1 MKKSPSRMIDE
12 RIEELSDWRG
22 KMLARLHTLIKQV
35 DGDHITV
42 PAGAHIVTADAGHHA
57 RTDRRKTM
65 TRQSFTRGIVGVVA
79 LHFLG
84 AVGTA
89 AAQPSFP
96 PTSFLTPAKATWES
110 TRNLVIGIVEVM
122 PEDKWDFKPT
132 PDVRTFRD
140 NVIHLVAENYL
151 FFGRVAGENLGNPAQ
166 NLKSRDELLKA
177 LRESYDYGNKVWA
190 GLTEDKALEMIE
202 VRGQKVQ
209 RWSAILAAIQD
220 NMNHYGNL
228 VIYVRLNGLVPPR
241 SAGR

>member
-1 MKKSPSRMIDE
+1 
-12 RIEELSDWRG
+12 
-22 KMLARLHTLIKQV
+22 
-35 DGDHITV
+35 
-42 PAGAHIVTADAGHHA
+42 
-57 RTDRRKTM
+57 M
-65 TRQSFTRGIVGVVA
+65 TRSSFTRSVVVA
-79 LHFLG
+79 ALAMLG
-84 AVGTA
+84 TAGAA

-96 PTSFLTPAKATWES
+96 ATSFLTPTKATWEA

-122 PEDKWDFKPT
+122 PEDKYDFEPM
-132 PDVRTFRD
+132 PNVRAFRD

-166 NLKSRDELLKA
+166 NLKSRDELVKA
-177 LRESYDYGNKVWA
+177 LRESYDYGAKVWA
-190 GLTEDKALEMIE
+190 GLTEEKALEMIE

-228 VIYVRLNGLVPPR
+228 VVYVRLNGLVPPR

>member
-1 MKKSPSRMIDE
+1 
-12 RIEELSDWRG
+12 
-22 KMLARLHTLIKQV
+22 
-35 DGDHITV
+35 
-42 PAGAHIVTADAGHHA
+42 
-57 RTDRRKTM
+57 M
-65 TRQSFTRGIVGVVA
+65 TWNSFTRSVVVVA
-79 LHFLG
+79 LSILG
-84 AVGTA
+84 TAAAA

-122 PEDKWDFKPT
+122 PEDKYDFRPT
-132 PDVRTFRD
+132 PSVRTFRD

-151 FFGRVAGENLGNPAQ
+151 FFGRVAGENLGKPAQ

-177 LRESYDYGNKVWA
+177 LRESYDYGAKVWA
-190 GLTEDKALEMIE
+190 GLTEEKALEMIE

-209 RWSAILAAIQD
+209 RWSAILGAIQD

-228 VIYVRLNGLVPPR
+228 VVYIRLNGLVPPR

>member
-1 MKKSPSRMIDE
+1 
-12 RIEELSDWRG
+12 
-22 KMLARLHTLIKQV
+22 
-35 DGDHITV
+35 
-42 PAGAHIVTADAGHHA
+42 
-57 RTDRRKTM
+57 M
-65 TRQSFTRGIVGVVA
+65 TWNSFTRSVVVVA
-79 LHFLG
+79 LSILG
-84 AVGTA
+84 TAAAA

-122 PEDKWDFKPT
+122 PEDKYDFRPT
-132 PDVRTFRD
+132 PSVRTFRD

-177 LRESYDYGNKVWA
+177 LRESYDYGAKVWA
-190 GLTEDKALEMIE
+190 GLTEEKALEMIE

-220 NMNHYGNL
+220 NMSHYGNL
-228 VIYVRLNGLVPPR
+228 VVYVRLNGLVPPR

>member
-1 MKKSPSRMIDE
+1 M
-12 RIEELSDWRG
+12 G
-22 KMLARLHTLIKQV
+22 
-35 DGDHITV
+35 G
-42 PAGAHIVTADAGHHA
+42 
-57 RTDRRKTM
+57 TM
-65 TRQSFTRGIVGVVA
+65 TWNSFTRSVVVVA
-79 LHFLG
+79 LSILG
-84 AVGTA
+84 TAAAA

-122 PEDKWDFKPT
+122 PEDKYDFRPT
-132 PDVRTFRD
+132 PSVRTFRD
-140 NVIHLVAENYL
+140 NIIHLVAENYL

-177 LRESYDYGNKVWA
+177 LRESYDYGAKVWA
-190 GLTEDKALEMIE
+190 GLTEEKALEMIE

-209 RWSAILAAIQD
+209 RWSAILGAIQD

-228 VIYVRLNGLVPPR
+228 VVYIRLNGLVPPR